1 MLDRVDIGLLP
12 DGTAIGTAL
21 ALALGQL
28 KELPAKASA
37 IVLITDGAN
46 NTGKP
51 TPYVAAEA
59 ARALGVRIHT
69 IGVSAPDST
78 ALDDGFI
85 WREGR
90 TPDRLTSSDEAVLR
104 RIADRSGGRYFR
116 ATDPEAL
123 ERIMTEIDPLERT
136 DVRISETRDY
146 RELFPWVLIPARAS
160 ARGLSWCSGRRGC
173 ARCREKAMSFAHPS
187 LLVLARGRSY
197 PSPCGSRCA
206 PSGGGGPPWSAFG
219 DPRCWPGPPRSRDGA
234 PRWALRVGGLALALL
249 ALARPQ
255 LGERTAGLARTG
267 RDVLVLLDLS
277 RSMNATDLGGTRLA
291 TAKRLVWET
300 IAASPGDRVGLV
312 VFGGSAFL
320 QLPLT
325 SDHGALQAVPRR
337 GEQRRPGG
345 PGDRPVGGAANCRP
359 HLRSRGR
366 AGSTGG
372 PGGQ

>member
-1 MLDRVDIGLLP
+1 MRFADPWFLILLTVPLAYGWRLWSRRRRPPADHIGFPALGFLDDAPATRPARWRWLPDALRVGGLSLLILALARPQQPHDVQEIHSKSRNIMVALDISSSMKATDFKPGNRLEVARGVLAEFARRRQGDLIGLVIFAGRSFLQAPLTPDTDLLGQMLERVDIGQLP

-28 KELPAKASA
+28 RELPAKASA

-90 TPDRLTSSDEAVLR
+90 TPDRLTNSDEAVLR

-146 RELFPWVLIPARAS
+146 RELFPWALIPA
-160 ARGLSWCSGRRGC
+160 
-173 ARCREKAMSFAHPS
+173 
-187 LLVLARGRSY
+187 LL
-197 PSPCGSRCA
+197 
-206 PSGGGGPPWSAFG
+206 
-219 DPRCWPGPPRSRDGA
+219 
-234 PRWALRVGGLALALL
+234 LL
-249 ALARPQ
+249 T
-255 LGERTAGLARTG
+255 GEI
-267 RDVLVLLDLS
+267 V
-277 RSMNATDLGGTRLA
+277 
-291 TAKRLVWET
+291 
-300 IAASPGDRVGLV
+300 
-312 VFGGSAFL
+312 
-320 QLPLT
+320 
-325 SDHGALQAVPRR
+325 
-337 GEQRRPGG
+337 
-345 PGDRPVGGAANCRP
+345 
-359 HLRSRGR
+359 LRSTRFR
-366 AGSTGG
+366 TL
-372 PGGQ
+372 P

>member
-1 MLDRVDIGLLP
+1 MRFADPWVLLLLLAPLWYGWRTLGRRRGPPVDRIGFPALGLLADAPRGGPARWRWVPDALGVGGLTLLLLALARPQQPHDVQEIHSKSRNIMVALDISSSMKATDFKPGNRLEVARGVLAEFARRRQGDLIGLVIFAGRSFLQAPLTPDTDLLGEMLDRVDIGLLP

-78 ALDDGFI
+78 AIDDGFI

-116 ATDPEAL
+116 ATDPQAL

-146 RELFPWVLIPARAS
+146 RELFPWVLIPA
-160 ARGLSWCSGRRGC
+160 
-173 ARCREKAMSFAHPS
+173 
-187 LLVLARGRSY
+187 LL
-197 PSPCGSRCA
+197 
-206 PSGGGGPPWSAFG
+206 
-219 DPRCWPGPPRSRDGA
+219 
-234 PRWALRVGGLALALL
+234 LL
-249 ALARPQ
+249 A
-255 LGERTAGLARTG
+255 GELWLR
-267 RDVLVLLDLS
+267 
-277 RSMNATDLGGTRLA
+277 GTRLR
-291 TAKRLVWET
+291 T
-300 IAASPGDRVGLV
+300 
-312 VFGGSAFL
+312 
-320 QLPLT
+320 LP
-325 SDHGALQAVPRR
+325 
-337 GEQRRPGG
+337 
-345 PGDRPVGGAANCRP
+345 
-359 HLRSRGR
+359 
-366 AGSTGG
+366 
-372 PGGQ
+372 

>member
-1 MLDRVDIGLLP
+1 MRFADPWVLPLLLAPLWYGWRTLGRPRRPPVDRIGFPALGFLGDPPRGGPARWRWVPDALRVGGLSLLILALARPQVPHDVQEIHSKSRNIMVALDISSSMKATDFKPGNRLEVARGVLAEFARRRQGDLIGLVIFAGRSFLQAPLTPDTDLLGEMLDRVDIGLLP

-28 KELPAKASA
+28 RELPAKASA

-78 ALDDGFI
+78 AIDDGFI

-146 RELFPWVLIPARAS
+146 RELFPWVLIPA
-160 ARGLSWCSGRRGC
+160 
-173 ARCREKAMSFAHPS
+173 
-187 LLVLARGRSY
+187 LL
-197 PSPCGSRCA
+197 
-206 PSGGGGPPWSAFG
+206 
-219 DPRCWPGPPRSRDGA
+219 
-234 PRWALRVGGLALALL
+234 LL
-249 ALARPQ
+249 A
-255 LGERTAGLARTG
+255 GELWLRA
-267 RDVLVLLDLS
+267 
-277 RSMNATDLGGTRLA
+277 TRLR
-291 TAKRLVWET
+291 T
-300 IAASPGDRVGLV
+300 
-312 VFGGSAFL
+312 
-320 QLPLT
+320 LP
-325 SDHGALQAVPRR
+325 
-337 GEQRRPGG
+337 
-345 PGDRPVGGAANCRP
+345 
-359 HLRSRGR
+359 
-366 AGSTGG
+366 
-372 PGGQ
+372 

>member
-1 MLDRVDIGLLP
+1 MRFADPWVLLLLLAPLWYGWRTLGRRPRPPVDRIGFPALAFLGDAPRTGPARWRWIPDALRVGGLTLLILALARPQQPHDVQEIRSKSRNIMVALDISSSMKATDFKPGNRLEVARGVLAEFVRRRQGDLIGLVIFAGRSFLQAPLTPDTDLLGEMLDRVDIGLLP

-28 KELPAKASA
+28 KELPAKATA

-78 ALDDGFI
+78 AIDDGFI

-146 RELFPWVLIPARAS
+146 RELFPWVLIPA
-160 ARGLSWCSGRRGC
+160 
-173 ARCREKAMSFAHPS
+173 
-187 LLVLARGRSY
+187 LL
-197 PSPCGSRCA
+197 
-206 PSGGGGPPWSAFG
+206 
-219 DPRCWPGPPRSRDGA
+219 
-234 PRWALRVGGLALALL
+234 LL
-249 ALARPQ
+249 A
-255 LGERTAGLARTG
+255 GELWLRA
-267 RDVLVLLDLS
+267 
-277 RSMNATDLGGTRLA
+277 TRLR
-291 TAKRLVWET
+291 T
-300 IAASPGDRVGLV
+300 
-312 VFGGSAFL
+312 
-320 QLPLT
+320 LP
-325 SDHGALQAVPRR
+325 
-337 GEQRRPGG
+337 
-345 PGDRPVGGAANCRP
+345 
-359 HLRSRGR
+359 
-366 AGSTGG
+366 
-372 PGGQ
+372 